1 MTSATKASTGLA
13 ERYATALFELAEAD
27 GKLDAMASELQELD
41 ALIKSSA
48 DLTRLIRSPVISRQE
63 QLSTMAAIL
72 EKSGARKLTQRFIG
86 VLAEHR
92 RLFALPEII
101 VQFQTKLAAQRGE
114 TRAEVVSAKPL
125 SKSQLAAVTDALKKA
140 VGMNVALSTRVDP
153 ALLGGLIVQ
162 VGSRMV
168 DSSLRTKLQRL
179 SLAMKGIG

>member
-13 ERYATALFELAEAD
+13 ERYATALFDLAEGE
-27 GKLDAMASELQELD
+27 GKLDAIANELEQLD
-41 ALIKSSA
+41 TLMKSSG
-48 DLTRLIRSPVISRQE
+48 DLARLIRSPVISRE
-63 QLSTMAAIL
+63 DQLSAMQAIL
-72 EKSGARKLTQRFIG
+72 DKAGARKLTQRFIG
-86 VLAEHR
+86 VLAERR
-92 RLFALPEII
+92 RLFALPQII
-101 VQFQTKLAAQRGE
+101 AQFQTKLAARRGE

-125 SKSQLAAVTDALKKA
+125 SRTQLTAVTDALKKA

-162 VGSRMV
+162 VGSRMI